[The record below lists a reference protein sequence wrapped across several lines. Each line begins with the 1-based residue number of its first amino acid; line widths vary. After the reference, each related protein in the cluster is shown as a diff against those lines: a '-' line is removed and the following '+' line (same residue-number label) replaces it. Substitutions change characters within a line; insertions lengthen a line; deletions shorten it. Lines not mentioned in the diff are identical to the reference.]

1 MNEVLNK
8 IADMLWTIPNMSVT
22 VGATIMN
29 PIDTEEHAKRLLSY
43 LIKNKNDKEIMRVS
57 FLLKHNHEIIG
68 N

>member
-1 MNEVLNK
+1 MKEVLNR

-29 PIDTEEHAKRLLSY
+29 PIDTEVHANRLLTY
-43 LIKNKNDKEIMRVS
+43 LEENKQNKEIMRVS
-57 FLLKHNHEIIG
+57 YLLKHNHEIIG